1 MKIEYQKP
9 WFLKPK
15 LTQPQTNFLTRGN
28 FTISISFQIGKD
40 FKKDNK
46 IGFWGIPGKNMGI
59 SYDYEVDLFVF
70 EFWTKNE
77 NEEPKFNCHTYDC
90 INDKILQKGLN
101 ITIVYDSEM
110 FYLYKDFK
118 LFDTIINSSPLVEDY
133 INEPIYLGC
142 HNMDSLNE
150 KHKCITEMDVYHF
163 SISFIFILVLPCLE
177 KIATQVV

>member
-1 MKIEYQKP
+1 MRIEYQKP

-15 LTQPQTNFLTRGN
+15 LTQNQSNFLTRGN

-77 NEEPKFNCHTYDC
+77 N
-90 INDKILQKGLN
+90 
-101 ITIVYDSEM
+101 
-110 FYLYKDFK
+110 
-118 LFDTIINSSPLVEDY
+118 
-133 INEPIYLGC
+133 
-142 HNMDSLNE
+142 
-150 KHKCITEMDVYHF
+150 
-163 SISFIFILVLPCLE
+163 
-177 KIATQVV
+177 

>member
-28 FTISISFQIGKD
+28 FTISISFQVGKD

-90 INDKILQKGLN
+90 INDKTLQMGLN

-118 LFDTIINSSPLVEDY
+118 LFDTIINSSQLVE
-133 INEPIYLGC
+133 PI
-142 HNMDSLNE
+142 
-150 KHKCITEMDVYHF
+150 I
-163 SISFIFILVLPCLE
+163 
-177 KIATQVV
+177 IASSSNKY